1 MNLGTAEETVFA
13 SEGGTS
19 SSAALVGELSDGVLS
34 TILGRRGALRRLE
47 VSFATRMG
55 AGLGNVNEIGL
66 GGGEDFFLE
75 VEAQPENETKAV
87 LIMEKTNVKRIA

>member
-1 MNLGTAEETVFA
+1 
-13 SEGGTS
+13 
-19 SSAALVGELSDGVLS
+19 
-34 TILGRRGALRRLE
+34 
-47 VSFATRMG
+47 MG

-87 LIMEKTNVKRIA
+87 LNMEKTNVKRIA